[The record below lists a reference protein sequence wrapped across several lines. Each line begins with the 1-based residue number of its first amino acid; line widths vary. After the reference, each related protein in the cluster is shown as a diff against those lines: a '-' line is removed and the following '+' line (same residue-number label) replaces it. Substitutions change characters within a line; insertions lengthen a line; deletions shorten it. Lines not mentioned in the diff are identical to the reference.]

1 VGLDTVELVFAVED
15 HFEVQIPDADAS
27 KLVTVGMLLA
37 WIMNELSRQGRAPVD
52 LERTF
57 QELRDVICRQTGVSP
72 ERVVPEARFV
82 QDLRLD

>member
-1 VGLDTVELVFAVED
+1 MGLDIVELVFAVED
-15 HFEVQIPDADAS
+15 HFELQIPDAEAS
-27 KLVTVGMLLA
+27 KLITVGMLQA
-37 WIMNELSRQGRAPVD
+37 WIVNELSRQGRVPVN

-57 QELRDVICRQTGVSP
+57 EELRDVICRQTGVRP

>member
-1 VGLDTVELVFAVED
+1 MGLDTVELVFAVED

-27 KLVTVGMLLA
+27 KLVTVGMLQA
-37 WIMNELSRQGRAPVD
+37 WIVNELSRQGRGPVD

-72 ERVVPEARFV
+72 EKVVPEARFV